1 MIGGETSAGQ
11 NWKLGGPGRQCE
23 QEDSYEAVVLRCL
36 WKDTQ
41 GSGQTGHTAVWV
53 RVGLTTPG
61 QTAQERKGPS
71 QSVKSRCGRE
81 KQKWAAGLSHGPR
94 KVLY

>member
-1 MIGGETSAGQ
+1 MVSISPKGTIWQ
-11 NWKLGGPGRQCE
+11 
-23 QEDSYEAVVLRCL
+23 RCPPAKR
-36 WKDTQ
+36 KDTQ

-53 RVGLTTPG
+53 RVGLTAPG

-71 QSVKSRCGRE
+71 QSVQSRCGHE

-94 KVLY
+94 KVLC